1 MKRLI
6 CIALLALS
14 HNSSANAE
22 PQSPQAMIAPSA
34 QESSPPSAQK
44 LVLIHRFMKAS
55 GLQGRIDTGSFLE
68 RYAFIP
74 ELGWAQ
80 GTENAPRNSTL
91 IEQWTGPIDALKAAY
106 EKYRP
111 QYQEAYESHI
121 NWEFTEEELRG
132 IVSFLESP
140 LGEHYLDGTWRME
153 AYTGTNMEETEELLV
168 KEAVEL
174 YQKR

>member
-22 PQSPQAMIAPSA
+22 PRSSQAMIAPSA
-34 QESSPPSAQK
+34 QELSPPSPEK

-80 GTENAPRNSTL
+80 GTENAPRNSPP

-168 KEAVEL
+168 KEAVEI

>member
-1 MKRLI
+1 MKLLI
-6 CIALLALS
+6 CIALLALG
-14 HNSSANAE
+14 HNSPANAE
-22 PQSPQAMIAPSA
+22 PQSSPAIIAPSA
-34 QESSPPSAQK
+34 KESSPPSSEKSA
-44 LVLIHRFMKAS
+44 LIRRFMKAS
-55 GLQGRIDTGSFLE
+55 GLQVRIDTGSFLE

-80 GTENAPRNSTL
+80 GTENAAQNSTL
-91 IEQWTGPIDALKAAY
+91 MERWTGPIEALKAAY

-153 AYTGTNMEETEELLV
+153 AYTGTNMEEAEEMLV
-168 KEAVEL
+168 RQAVDL
-174 YQKR
+174 YQTR